1 MLGAK
6 IYSPTDLNDDIQQS
20 NLLFRTPLEFS
31 EYIESVAQRHELT
44 LTQAIIDYCEIR
56 DAEYEE
62 INKLITPTLKS
73 KIAAEMQELGLLEKT
88 NVLDFD

>member
-1 MLGAK
+1 M
-6 IYSPTDLNDDIQQS
+6 
-20 NLLFRTPLEFS
+20 LFRTPLEFS